1 MSNTFTP
8 LWQCLPKVGSDLWSY
23 KSKDPE
29 KTRQRSALE
38 LLAGALWHLEL
49 ASELGDFPKEKMS
62 KFFEAKG
69 GSKNPQPWEAWLEKP
84 KGLSVEFPEDDL
96 LLRYR
101 FFGPLDSAVSFLIQ
115 SMLIADA
122 ALRIDGAREILSLE
136 FPNCSRCPDRNMMRT
151 WIGCKTFTLK
161 GSLKEIKK
169 HFIVVTGFRDAY
181 MHGEIPDGESDRL
194 RRFRVNFFNRYNLA
208 QVAEACGEVCKE
220 LIRLARKKGT

>member
-1 MSNTFTP
+1 MIR
-8 LWQCLPKVGSDLWSY
+8 K
-23 KSKDPE
+23 
-29 KTRQRSALE
+29 RAALE

-69 GSKNPQPWEAWLEKP
+69 GSKNPQPWEAWLEKS
-84 KGLSVEFPEDDL
+84 KGLSVEFPKDEL

-101 FFGPLDSAVSFLIQ
+101 FSGPLDSAVSFLIQ

-136 FPNCSRCPDRNMMRT
+136 FPNYPVSACRSKICT
-151 WIGCKTFTLK
+151 WIDSKTLTFK
-161 GSLKEIKK
+161 GSLIQIQK
-169 HFIVVTGFRDAY
+169 HVIMVTAFRDAY
-181 MHGEIPDGESDRL
+181 MHGEIPNGKL
-194 RRFRVNFFNRYNLA
+194 NALKTFRVNFFDRYNLA
-208 QVAEACGEVCKE
+208 QVAQACGEVWKE